1 MRTLAV
7 HPVNTMYAR
16 YLAEMLGIMG
26 DYGQTKMTSSNSY
39 KNIEWKNSIHVSVST
54 IKPFIVD

>member
-1 MRTLAV
+1 
-7 HPVNTMYAR
+7 MYAR

>member
-1 MRTLAV
+1 MLTV

-26 DYGQTKMTSSNSY
+26 NYSQPEMTSSKITHRNRPG
-39 KNIEWKNSIHVSVST
+39 V
-54 IKPFIVD
+54 